1 MNIFNSVKT
10 LFGSKT
16 TEKLSK
22 EVEALKTQVDLQ
34 KLLLEDSGT
43 AIPTTFPSSSA
54 NKEKAIEDDSAG
66 KLKRVPVRKLQYLY
80 ITNQFVFRGVNIR
93 ADEIVSRG
101 YKVVGDD
108 DEGVKECENLIERSG
123 GGLLFRGLSINCDVS
138 GDAYVEK
145 VYNDSH
151 NQLVKLKHINPVTFG
166 FLTDISGNIVL
177 DDNKEPASY
186 MQVYTDEQG
195 VEQKVEVEKKRIS
208 HLMFNT
214 FCDEFNGISTLQP
227 VYNTALR
234 LMNMENSAAE
244 AAVKTAN
251 PLFVGTTETKSLKD
265 LANWN
270 KVLGNISGKE
280 QVFLPQGVT
289 LSMLSPGMQNF
300 SKYSDYFLD
309 AVVCSLGVPKSILT
323 GTGDASGGNRAT
335 ASIQSRHFYSIVR
348 ANQIIVEKM
357 FNDIFKEYAEVAGFK
372 APTLVFEDIAE
383 DADMSGQR
391 AIELYQSGVITITEA
406 RDMIGLDSTEA
417 KIKELLPKKEIK
429 EVNPTAVVDMDIK
442 KQDMK
447 TWHKDTIQPQKG
459 DKKTQHIN
467 PDAPSV

>member
-1 MNIFNSVKT
+1 MTIFDSVKT
-10 LFGSKT
+10 LLGSKT
-16 TEKLSK
+16 TENLSK
-22 EVEALKTQVDLQ
+22 EVENLKTQVELQ
-34 KLLLEDSGT
+34 KLLLEDSTG
-43 AIPTTFPSSSA
+43 AIPSTFPSSTA
-54 NKEKAIEDDSAG
+54 TTEKVLEDNNIG

-101 YKVVGDD
+101 YKIVGDD
-108 DEGVKECENLIERSG
+108 VTGVKKCEELVKRSG

-151 NQLVKLKHINPVTFG
+151 NKLVKLKHINPVTFG
-166 FLTDISGNIVL
+166 FSTDVSGNIIL
-177 DDNKEPASY
+177 NENKEPKSY
-186 MQVYTDEQG
+186 AQVYNDEQG
-195 VEQKVEVEKKRIS
+195 VEQTTEVDKTRIS

-251 PLFVGTTETKSLKD
+251 PLLVGTTETKSLKD
-265 LANWN
+265 LAAWN
-270 KVLGNISGKE
+270 KALGNISGKE

-289 LSMLSPGMQNF
+289 LTMLSPGMQNF

-323 GTGDASGGNRAT
+323 GTGDSSGGNRAT
-335 ASIQSRHFYSIVR
+335 ASVQSRHFYSIIR
-348 ANQIIVEKM
+348 ANQIIVQNM
-357 FNDIFKEYAEVAGFK
+357 FNDIFKEYGEVAGFK

-391 AIELYQSGVITITEA
+391 AMELYQSGVITLEEA
-406 RDMIGLDSTEA
+406 RDMIGLDSDEA
-417 KIKELLPKKEIK
+417 KLKELLPKKEEK
-429 EVNPTAVVDMDIK
+429 DVNPTAVTTMDEK

-447 TWHKDTIQPQKG
+447 NWHKEGSQPQKG
-459 DKKTQHIN
+459 NKKVQHIN
-467 PDAPSV
+467 PDVPSV